1 MLGHFRI
8 KVRVGLVRLKNETF
22 CVIYK
27 HCVRGNDNVS
37 PLPHSF
43 PATLNVFVVRFLFSL
58 LSKDVENDVGRR

>member
-1 MLGHFRI
+1 M
-8 KVRVGLVRLKNETF
+8 RLF

-58 LSKDVENDVGRR
+58 LSKDVENDVGRRR